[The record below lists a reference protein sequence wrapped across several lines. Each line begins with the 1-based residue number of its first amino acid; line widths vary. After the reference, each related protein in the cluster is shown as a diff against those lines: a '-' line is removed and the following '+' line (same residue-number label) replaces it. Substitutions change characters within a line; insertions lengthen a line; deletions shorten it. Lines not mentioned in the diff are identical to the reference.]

1 MASPLFCHGFL
12 DDFGFEALFGV
23 HFFKPSVFFL
33 QLTQAGHQRGIH
45 AAELGAP
52 LIERGRTDAML
63 TAQLW
68 RRGSSLGLLE
78 DGDDLAV

>member
-23 HFFKPSVFFL
+23 HFFEAPVFVFQFAQPS
-33 QLTQAGHQRGIH
+33 HQRCVH

-52 LIERGRTDAML
+52 LVERGRADAVL
-63 TAQLW
+63 AAQW
-68 RRGSSLGLLE
+68 PR
-78 DGDDLAV
+78 